1 MKKKTENNSEKIEN
15 ESKRKEVCVSMKK
28 EMRIEIKISSD
39 CAQIKESN
47 INKVTLQNIECSE
60 LTKISSKRKSGW
72 KETEIERDRDA
83 TIE

>member
-1 MKKKTENNSEKIEN
+1 
-15 ESKRKEVCVSMKK
+15 MKK
-28 EMRIEIKISSD
+28 EMRIEIQISSD

-47 INKVTLQNIECSE
+47 INKVTLQSIECSE